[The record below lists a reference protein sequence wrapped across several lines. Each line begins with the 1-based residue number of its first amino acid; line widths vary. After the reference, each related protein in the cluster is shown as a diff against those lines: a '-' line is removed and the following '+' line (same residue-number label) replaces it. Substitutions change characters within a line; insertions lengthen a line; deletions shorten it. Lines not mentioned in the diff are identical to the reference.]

1 MPFTVLP
8 AIDVVGGRLGA
19 STSSGPVPV
28 DAFGG
33 DPVAAARAFV
43 RAGAAWLHVVDMDLA
58 FSGSPSNLEVV
69 ASIAEAVPDVRLEV
83 AGGIVTAEL
92 AELYLHAGA
101 VRFVLAS
108 AALVDEAAATAVLA
122 AARGRAVVGIEV
134 QDGRIRGRGIARV
147 DLELMSTLGWLS
159 TARVP
164 GFLVTSLAR
173 VGASTGPDLA
183 LIRRVARVGLP
194 VIAAGGIGSLEDLR
208 AVRDAGAGAAVV
220 GRAALLGD
228 LDLPAAFAWAAA

>member
-19 STSSGPVPV
+19 STSSGPEPV
-28 DAFGG
+28 DVFGG
-33 DPVAAARAFV
+33 DPVAAAQAFV
-43 RAGAAWLHVVDMDLA
+43 RAGAGWLHVVDMDLA
-58 FSGSPSNLEVV
+58 FSGSPSNLEIV
-69 ASIAEAVPDVRLEV
+69 ASIAEAVPEVQLEV

-101 VRFVLAS
+101 ARFVLAS
-108 AALVDEAAATAVLA
+108 AALVDEAAATGLLE
-122 AARGRAVVGIEV
+122 AARGRGVVGIEV

-147 DLELMSTLGWLS
+147 DLDLMSTLGWLS

-164 GFLVTSLAR
+164 AFLVTSLAR

-208 AVRDAGAGAAVV
+208 AVRDAGAGAAIV